1 MSETK
6 NMRKIIHK
14 IKIISESLLLQ
25 LLSIGIKR
33 RSDYIAIGS
42 WGGDRYADN
51 SRYLAEFI
59 NSHCPGY
66 HIVWVG
72 NKRIR
77 DDVEAG
83 LPGVIFV
90 EKDTL
95 FANLTL
101 LRCKYMFFSQM
112 HNADISSCNVFCG
125 ATTCYLH
132 HGMPIKKWGQD
143 GLTQTIGS
151 KNKINEVVH
160 KITGE
165 SIKYDYFVT
174 SSPLHDKT
182 NCSGLAYKGCT
193 EDKNLHTGT
202 PRNDM
207 YFDVSPNS
215 ALEVKDK
222 YSSILKFDN
231 SKRIVMYLPTFRRTS
246 TSVFSFSRLSFE
258 QRIQL
263 ERVLERHNAILI
275 EKSHVAE
282 KNTFDGGSD
291 SHILCVPSEMNVQ
304 ELMLFADILISD
316 YSGAFLDFILL
327 DRPVIHYAYDYDYYK
342 NVDSGLYYEIEDF
355 SAGPIAY
362 DYDSLIKAVDEALSG
377 VDAYSEK
384 RQYVRRKY
392 MQYETG
398 EASAKIMSSVIGG
411 TI

>member
-1 MSETK
+1 M
-6 NMRKIIHK
+6 NKIIHK
-14 IKIISESLLLQ
+14 TKMISESLFLQ
-25 LLSIGIKR
+25 LLSRVIR
-33 RSDYIAIGS
+33 RRPGYIAIGS
-42 WGGDRYADN
+42 WSGNRFADN
-51 SRYLAEFI
+51 SRYLAEYI
-59 NSHCPGY
+59 HSHYPEY

-77 DDVEAG
+77 DEVEAS
-83 LPGVIFV
+83 LPGVEFV

-95 FANLTL
+95 VANIRL
-101 LRCKYMFFSQM
+101 LKCKYMFFSQM
-112 HNADISSCNVFCG
+112 HNADISSCNVYRG

-151 KNKINEVVH
+151 KNRISEIAH
-160 KITGE
+160 RITGE

-182 NCSGLAYKGCT
+182 NCSGLAYKGCI
-193 EDKNLHTGT
+193 EEKNLHTGT

-207 YFDVSPNS
+207 YFNVTSRFVS
-215 ALEVKDK
+215 EVKEK
-222 YSSILKFDN
+222 YSSILGFDH
-231 SKRIVMYLPTFRRTS
+231 SKKIVMYLPTFRRTN
-246 TSVFSFSRLSFE
+246 TDVFSFSRLSFE
-258 QRIQL
+258 QRREL
-263 ERVLERHNAILI
+263 ERVLEKHNCVLI

-282 KNTFDGGSD
+282 KNKFDGNSD
-291 SHILCVPSEMNVQ
+291 SYILCVPSEMNVQ
-304 ELMLFADILISD
+304 ELMLFADVLISD

-342 NVDSGLYYEIEDF
+342 NIDSGLYYEIEDF

-362 DYDSLIKAVDEALSG
+362 DYASLIKAIDEALSG
-377 VDAYSEK
+377 VDEYSEK

-398 EASAKIMSSVIGG
+398 EASANIMSSVVGG
-411 TI
+411 RI